1 MANTKKMTREER
13 KTSKRT
19 ARKSLKLTLRKLTPK
34 QRAEFDGKKKG
45 GVKGFLLGTNQENE

>member
-13 KTSKRT
+13 KQTKRT
-19 ARKSLKLTLRKLTPK
+19 ARKALELTLRKLTPAQK
-34 QRAEFDGKKKG
+34 SEYVKKPKG